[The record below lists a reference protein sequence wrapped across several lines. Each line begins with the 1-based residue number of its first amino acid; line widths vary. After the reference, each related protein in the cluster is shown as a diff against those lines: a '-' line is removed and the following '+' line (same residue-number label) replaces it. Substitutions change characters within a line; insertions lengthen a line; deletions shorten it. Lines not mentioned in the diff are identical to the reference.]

1 MRVKDDVFK
10 LDIQMSQAEF
20 TVKVVERMYDLSEDS
35 MTESLIANYLT
46 LRHVGEQVH
55 PRAVLENNVGK
66 WLFLWLIALT
76 LVLCQLELF

>member
-1 MRVKDDVFK
+1 MG
-10 LDIQMSQAEF
+10 QAEF

-35 MTESLIANYLT
+35 MTESLIANYLP

-66 WLFLWLIALT
+66 WLFL
-76 LVLCQLELF
+76 